1 MGFWLTVLLMRYFP
15 VNLDLK
21 DRPVLVLGAGSTALR
36 KINKLLSVGA
46 KITCLA
52 LEFHPEIEQLKN
64 QQLIETAVVD
74 LQENFDLDHY
84 INVRIIIS
92 ATGVASID
100 AQVHAFAQQHKLWV
114 NTVDNQ
120 ALCDFIS
127 PAIVD
132 RSPVVVSIST
142 EGSAPVLARIIKQKI
157 EYLLPRKL
165 GQLAKRAA
173 SLRKRI
179 KAAIPEFNHRKN
191 FWTRYFKWS
200 HHNSHI
206 EVDKVLAHQN
216 ENIDHLI
223 HETINQG
230 GQVALVGAGPG
241 NPDLLTLGAIKA
253 LQTADVVLHDQLIS
267 AEIMGLI
274 RTDAELIDVGKKA
287 GNHKTKQQ
295 HINDLMIQL
304 ARKNLK
310 VCRLKGGDSF
320 VFGRG
325 GEEALALKAAG
336 IAFEIIPGITAA
348 LGCAAYAG
356 IPLTH
361 RDHAQSL
368 ALMTAHCSD
377 SRDAIDWQFYDKD
390 NQTLAVYMGL
400 IQAKHLTE
408 SLIAHGKSPQEPV
421 AIIENGSLNKQ
432 RTITG
437 ELLQLPEMIDAH
449 AVESPALIVIGQVAQ
464 YATQLDWFKAHIE
477 HQENIAIQTFK
488 KTA

>member
-1 MGFWLTVLLMRYFP
+1 MRYLP

-21 DRPVLVLGAGSTALR
+21 DQPVLVLGAGNTASR
-36 KINKLLSVGA
+36 KINKLLSVNA
-46 KITCLA
+46 EVTCLA
-52 LEFHPEIEQLKN
+52 LKFNQEILRLK
-64 QQLIETAVVD
+64 QQGLIKTVKQD
-74 LQENFDLDHY
+74 LQENLDLSTYKH
-84 INVRIIIS
+84 VRTIIS
-92 ATGVASID
+92 ATGVPSID
-100 AQVHAFAQQHKLWV
+100 EAVYEFAQKNNLWV

-120 ALCDFIS
+120 ALCDFIT

-157 EYLLPRKL
+157 EYLLPQKL
-165 GQLAKRAA
+165 AQLATQAA

-179 KAAIPEFNHRKN
+179 KAAIPEFNQRKN
-191 FWTRYFKWS
+191 FWTRYFNWS
-200 HHNSHI
+200 HRSTSIEADTTSANNEEHI
-206 EVDKVLAHQN
+206 
-216 ENIDHLI
+216 IHLI
-223 HETINQG
+223 QQTNNQAG
-230 GQVALVGAGPG
+230 HVSLVGAGPG

-253 LQTADVVLHDQLIS
+253 LQNADVVLHDQLIS
-267 AEIMGLI
+267 SEIMALI
-274 RTDAELIDVGKKA
+274 RTDAERIDVGKKA
-287 GNHKTKQQ
+287 GNHQTKQQ
-295 HINDLMIQL
+295 HINELMIQL

-325 GEEALALKAAG
+325 GEEAMALKKAG
-336 IAFEIIPGITAA
+336 VAFEIIPGITAA

-377 SRDAIDWQFYDKD
+377 SRDSIDWQFYAKD

-400 IQAKHLTE
+400 IQSRHLTQ
-408 SLIAHGKSPQEPV
+408 SLIAHGKSPQEPI
-421 AIIENGSLNKQ
+421 AIIENGSTNKQ

-437 ELLQLPEMIDAH
+437 ELLQLPEMIDKH
-449 AVESPALIVIGQVAQ
+449 EVKSPALIVIGKVAQ
-464 YATQLDWFKAHIE
+464 YATELDWFKSHIN
-477 HQENIAIQTFK
+477 HQTTHAIQTFK

>member
-100 AQVHAFAQQHKLWV
+100 AQVHAFAQQYKLWV

-253 LQTADVVLHDQLIS
+253 LET
-267 AEIMGLI
+267 
-274 RTDAELIDVGKKA
+274 
-287 GNHKTKQQ
+287 
-295 HINDLMIQL
+295 
-304 ARKNLK
+304 
-310 VCRLKGGDSF
+310 
-320 VFGRG
+320 
-325 GEEALALKAAG
+325 
-336 IAFEIIPGITAA
+336 
-348 LGCAAYAG
+348 
-356 IPLTH
+356 
-361 RDHAQSL
+361 
-368 ALMTAHCSD
+368 SD
-377 SRDAIDWQFYDKD
+377 PPD
-390 NQTLAVYMGL
+390 
-400 IQAKHLTE
+400 
-408 SLIAHGKSPQEPV
+408 
-421 AIIENGSLNKQ
+421 
-432 RTITG
+432 
-437 ELLQLPEMIDAH
+437 
-449 AVESPALIVIGQVAQ
+449 
-464 YATQLDWFKAHIE
+464 
-477 HQENIAIQTFK
+477 
-488 KTA
+488 

>member
-1 MGFWLTVLLMRYFP
+1 M
-15 VNLDLK
+15 
-21 DRPVLVLGAGSTALR
+21 
-36 KINKLLSVGA
+36 I
-46 KITCLA
+46 
-52 LEFHPEIEQLKN
+52 
-64 QQLIETAVVD
+64 
-74 LQENFDLDHY
+74 
-84 INVRIIIS
+84 
-92 ATGVASID
+92 
-100 AQVHAFAQQHKLWV
+100 
-114 NTVDNQ
+114 
-120 ALCDFIS
+120 
-127 PAIVD
+127 
-132 RSPVVVSIST
+132 
-142 EGSAPVLARIIKQKI
+142 
-157 EYLLPRKL
+157 
-165 GQLAKRAA
+165 
-173 SLRKRI
+173 
-179 KAAIPEFNHRKN
+179 
-191 FWTRYFKWS
+191 
-200 HHNSHI
+200 
-206 EVDKVLAHQN
+206 
-216 ENIDHLI
+216 
-223 HETINQG
+223 
-230 GQVALVGAGPG
+230 
-241 NPDLLTLGAIKA
+241 
-253 LQTADVVLHDQLIS
+253 
-267 AEIMGLI
+267 
-274 RTDAELIDVGKKA
+274 

-377 SRDAIDWQFYDKD
+377 SRDAIDWQFYAKD